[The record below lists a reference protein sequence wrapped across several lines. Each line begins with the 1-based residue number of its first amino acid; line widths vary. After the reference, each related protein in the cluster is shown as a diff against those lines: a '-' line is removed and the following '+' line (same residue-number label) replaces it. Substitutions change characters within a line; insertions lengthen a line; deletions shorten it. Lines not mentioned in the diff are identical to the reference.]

1 MFILDSHCDTPSE
14 IIRGRDLSGGN
25 DFGHVDF
32 PKLKQGEVDGVF
44 FALYLPAKL
53 DSDPDLALQYAQKL
67 LFATKNAVSKLSE
80 NLIFA
85 TNCASAHKNKA
96 DGKVSI
102 FLGLENGAPLSPKN
116 DWKKILH
123 DFYDEGVRYVTLCHT
138 GNNEIC
144 DSCAQAVPRWNGL
157 SPFGREVVAEM
168 NKLGMIVDVSH
179 ISDAAFYDVLEC
191 STKPVVATH
200 SCCRALADH
209 PRNMTDD
216 MIRALAAKGGV
227 IQINFYPVFLDS
239 KFAKELNDSELMERG
254 DVVETEYI
262 RDPLNQEKRKA
273 WATVQKELQSM
284 ERPSYKLI
292 ADHIDHV
299 VSLVGVDHVGVG
311 SDYDGIAVTPEG
323 MEDISMMPKL
333 FAELRARGYSESDL
347 SKIASGNFFRILL

>member
-14 IIRGRDLSGGN
+14 LIRGRDLSGDN

-32 PKLKQGEVDGVF
+32 PKLKQGKVDGVF
-44 FALYLPAKL
+44 FALYIPAKL
-53 DSDPDLALQYAQKL
+53 DTDPALALQYAQKL
-67 LFATKNAVSKLSE
+67 LLATKESVSKLSE

-85 TNCASAHKNKA
+85 TDCASAHKNKA

-116 DWKKILH
+116 DWKKTLL
-123 DFYDEGVRYVTLCHT
+123 DFYNEGVRYVTLCHT

-144 DSCAQAVPRWNGL
+144 DSCAQTDPRWNGL

-168 NKLGMIVDVSH
+168 NRLGILVDVSH
-179 ISDAAFYDVLEC
+179 ISDAAFYDVLES

-216 MIRALAAKGGV
+216 MIRALAEKGGV

-239 KFAKELNDSELMERG
+239 KFAKELSESELMERG
-254 DVVETEYI
+254 EVIETEYI
-262 RDPLNQEKRKA
+262 RDPLNPDKRKA
-273 WATVQKELQSM
+273 WGDVLRQLDQMK
-284 ERPSYKLI
+284 RPSYKLI

-311 SDYDGIAVTPEG
+311 SDYDGIAVTPSG
-323 MEDISMMPKL
+323 MEEISMMPRL
-333 FAELRARGYSESDL
+333 FDELRSRGYSESAL
-347 SKIASGNFFRILL
+347 EKIASGNFFRVLG

>member
-1 MFILDSHCDTPSE
+1 MFVLDSHSDTPSQ

-53 DSDPDLALQYAQKL
+53 DSDPILALQYAQKL
-67 LFATKNAVSKLSE
+67 LFATKEAVSKLSE

-102 FLGLENGAPLSPKN
+102 FLGLENGAPLSPKS
-116 DWKKILH
+116 DWKKILLE
-123 DFYDEGVRYVTLCHT
+123 FYNEGVRYVTLCHT

-144 DSCAQAVPRWNGL
+144 DSCAQATPRWNGL

-168 NKLGMIVDVSH
+168 NRLGILVDVSH

-191 STKPVVATH
+191 STMPVVATH

-239 KFAKELNDSELMERG
+239 KFAKELNESELMKRG
-254 DVVETEYI
+254 ELIAAEYI
-262 RDPLNQEKRKA
+262 KDPFNLEKRQAWGEVIRQLNQ
-273 WATVQKELQSM
+273 M

-292 ADHIDHV
+292 ADHIDHA

-311 SDYDGIAVTPEG
+311 SDYDGIVVTPSG

-333 FAELRARGYSESDL
+333 FDELRARGYSESDL
-347 SKIASGNFFRILL
+347 EKIASGNFFRVLG

>member
-1 MFILDSHCDTPSE
+1 MFVLDSHCDTPSE

-25 DFGHVDF
+25 NFGHVDF

-102 FLGLENGAPLSPKN
+102 FLGLENGAPLSPKC
-116 DWKKILH
+116 DWKKVLL
-123 DFYDEGVRYVTLCHT
+123 DFYNEGVRYVTLCHT

-144 DSCAQAVPRWNGL
+144 DSCAQATPRWNGL
-157 SPFGREVVAEM
+157 SPFGRELVVEM
-168 NKLGMIVDVSH
+168 NRLGILVDVSH

-239 KFAKELNDSELMERG
+239 KFARVLNESELMERG
-254 DVVETEYI
+254 ELIETEYI
-262 RDPLNQEKRKA
+262 SDPFNLEKRQAWGEVLRQLNQ
-273 WATVQKELQSM
+273 M

-311 SDYDGIAVTPEG
+311 SDYDGIAVTPSG

-333 FAELRARGYSESDL
+333 FDELRARGYSESDL
-347 SKIASGNFFRILL
+347 EKIASGNFFRILG

>member
-14 IIRGRDLSGGN
+14 IIRGRDLSGDN

-85 TNCASAHKNKA
+85 INCASAHKNKA

-102 FLGLENGAPLSPKN
+102 FLGLENGAPLSPEN

-168 NKLGMIVDVSH
+168 NKLGMLVDVSH

-216 MIRALAAKGGV
+216 MICALAAKGGV

-254 DVVETEYI
+254 EVVETEYI
-262 RDPLNQEKRKA
+262 RDPHNPEKRKA
-273 WATVQKELQSM
+273 WATVHKELQSM

-347 SKIASGNFFRILL
+347 SKIASGNFFRILQ